1 MLRFLSFLLTSSFA
15 LAAPVNP
22 SCLQDSRQ
30 LCQTPT
36 PNPLEGCP
44 EGTILVSATNPAA
57 NFTTIQGAISSLPHD
72 NSSAVI
78 LILAGNYTEQLNVTR
93 PGPVYLLGET
103 SSYQDATKNEVTV
116 LQALANA
123 NSTYIDNVFASVL
136 IVAPTL
142 NASFIGA
149 GPTGWPIPEGT
160 PFGCKDFRTYNIDF
174 RNVYSDAT
182 AGPSAAIAFSYANGG
197 FYFSGFYSY
206 QDTVSTYHS
215 IGQTGTLT
223 RNQVYLGKN
232 GSAYFYESIIG
243 GQTDFLYGFGTA
255 WLQSCDIQLRN
266 CGGGITAW
274 KGSNTSFPNHY
285 GIYIADSQIHAANAS
300 IAPNITGKCALGR
313 PWNSNDHTIFART
326 YEDGSIIPSGYIN
339 WSSPIDNYTLLA
351 EYKTYGPGF
360 NLTGRID
367 GGIDHLLSDSQWSV
381 YSTPAKVFQCLA
393 GPFGNIWWIDKLYY
407 PY

>member
-1 MLRFLSFLLTSSFA
+1 M
-15 LAAPVNP
+15 
-22 SCLQDSRQ
+22 
-30 LCQTPT
+30 
-36 PNPLEGCP
+36 
-44 EGTILVSATNPAA
+44 A
-57 NFTTIQGAISSLPHD
+57 NFTTIQGAIDSLPND
-72 NSSAVI
+72 DSSQVI

-93 PGPVYLLGET
+93 PGPLYLLGET
-103 SSYQDATKNEVTV
+103 SSYMNASKNEVTV

-123 NSTYIDNVFASVL
+123 NSQYIDNVYASVL

-149 GPTGWPIPEGT
+149 GPTGWPIPADT
-160 PFGCKDFRTYNIDF
+160 PFGCQDFRTYNIDF
-174 RNVYSDAT
+174 RNVYSDAS
-182 AGPSAAIAFSYANGG
+182 AGPSAALAFSYANGG

-206 QDTVSTYHS
+206 QDTVRSPSKLSSPEQKLSSTWAKRRS
-215 IGQTGTLT
+215 
-223 RNQVYLGKN
+223 NSAQVYVGKN
-232 GSAYFYESIIG
+232 GSTYFYSSIVA

-255 WLQSCDIQLRN
+255 WLQNCTIRLRN

-285 GIYIADSQIHAANAS
+285 GIYIADSAIHAANAS
-300 IAPNITGKCALGR
+300 IAANITEKCALGR
-313 PWNSNDHTIFART
+313 PWNSNDRTIFART
-326 YEDGSIIPSGYIN
+326 YEDASIVPSGYIN

-351 EYKTYGPGF
+351 EYETYGPGF

-381 YSTPAKVFQCLA
+381 YSSPAKVFQYLA
-393 GPFGNIWWIDKLYY
+393 GPFGNVWWIDKKYY